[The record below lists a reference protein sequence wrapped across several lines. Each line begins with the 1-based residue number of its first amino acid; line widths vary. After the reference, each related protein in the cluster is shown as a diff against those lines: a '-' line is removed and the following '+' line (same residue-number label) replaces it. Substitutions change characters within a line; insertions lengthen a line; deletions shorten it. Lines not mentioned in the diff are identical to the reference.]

1 MNKPGVMIYFGD
13 AKVLEKMTD
22 EEAGMLFRG
31 IIGYA
36 EHGVLPP
43 FADGNEKLGLLWVH
57 FQQSVDADSE
67 RYVKVAAQKKYARY
81 CGIQRASGEKPVPF
95 AEWIKMNDLDG
106 CQRVLTG
113 VDGCQRVLTDVTITN
128 TSTITNSNTSTS
140 SNTSTNSKLSSRK
153 KDKKE
158 SPADLLKAEYEA
170 AFGGGPS
177 DLSEWMYLCD
187 NYSAD
192 TIRKVM
198 QEAKERGMKH
208 NAAWAYVSTRVA
220 FCED

>member
-1 MNKPGVMIYFGD
+1 MKPGVMIYFGD

-43 FADGNEKLGLLWVH
+43 FADGNDKLGLLWVH

-67 RYVKVAAQKKYARY
+67 RYAKVKKQKRYARY
-81 CGIQRASGEKPVPF
+81 CGTQRANGKNPIPY
-95 AEWIKMNDLDG
+95 ADWIK
-106 CQRVLTG
+106 LTD

-128 TSTITNSNTSTS
+128 TNTSTITNTNSSTSTS
-140 SNTSTNSKLSSRK
+140 SNTSTNFKLSSNRK

-158 SPADLLKAEYEA
+158 SPADILKAEYEA

-187 NYSAD
+187 NYSPDA
-192 TIRKVM
+192 IRKVM
-198 QEAKERGMKH
+198 REAKERGMKRE
-208 NAAWAYVSTRVA
+208 AAWAYVSTRVA
-220 FCED
+220 FED

>member
-22 EEAGMLFRG
+22 EEAGSLFRG

-43 FADGNEKLGLLWVH
+43 FADGTDKLGLLWVH

-67 RYVKVAAQKKYARY
+67 RYEEIVRKKSYATYVREQKKQNQEPMPYHEWLSSDTTRY
-81 CGIQRASGEKPVPF
+81 HMIS
-95 AEWIKMNDLDG
+95 NDITRY
-106 CQRVLTG
+106 QM
-113 VDGCQRVLTDVTITN
+113 ISNTN
-128 TSTITNSNTSTS
+128 TNNNTNSSTSTS
-140 SNTSTNSKLSSRK
+140 SNTSTNSKLSSNRK

-158 SPADLLKAEYEA
+158 SPADILKAEYEA

-187 NYSAD
+187 NYAPD
-192 TIRKVM
+192 VIRKVM
-198 QEAKERGMKH
+198 QEAKERGMKRE
-208 NAAWAYVSTRVA
+208 AAWVYVSTKVA
-220 FCED
+220 FED